1 MTIQVTQHNGY
12 KAISSIPGWS
22 EELTG
27 ATDKISGTP
36 QAYALVPIIYR
47 AVRLRCDALSSVPV
61 VIEQGGKAVD
71 WPFKSVD
78 PVELIWKTEASLL
91 LNGAAYW
98 LKVGKGRRVSSLQWL
113 NPFTMTVKYA
123 NGILTYHQQ
132 IGSWSQDYGAD
143 EIVYIKEFNPSDD
156 IGPGVSAA
164 SVALNDAGLMRYM
177 SRFASAFFEGG
188 AMPVVLLGIE
198 GNPPDSEI
206 KKVESFFKRAATSIR
221 NAWRVLGVRA
231 GMIHPSILT
240 PAIKDLVI
248 PQLNDQ
254 ARRAIAAAFGI
265 PQTML
270 EDAAN
275 FATADAHEKQFW
287 RGNVQPRGMLIT
299 GAANLQLWRAA
310 GMEMSFNFESLDV
323 FQQEESERSAS
334 LNIFIDFISKCPTY
348 EIAKEAA
355 VNFGYELTDE
365 LLAAIKKWFSEKE
378 KKAED
383 IQQDTATPSANDSGQ
398 DDNAQTIAELRAW
411 RRKAARQM
419 KAGKQPGGFDSE
431 YIPASLSGAIE
442 GQLEEAKTRDAVD
455 QIFAAAIEG
464 IHGRA

>member
-1 MTIQVTQHNGY
+1 MTIHVTKHNGY
-12 KAISSIPGWS
+12 KAISSVPGWS
-22 EELTG
+22 EDLAG
-27 ATDKISGTP
+27 ASDKINTTP

-47 AVRLRCDALSSVPV
+47 AMRLRCDALSSVPV
-61 VIEQGGKAVD
+61 VIRRGGDEID
-71 WPFKSVD
+71 WPFPTVD
-78 PVELIWKTEASLL
+78 KTELIWKTEAALL

-98 LKVGKGRRVSSLQWL
+98 LKVGKGKRVLSLQWL
-113 NPFTMTVKYA
+113 NPLTMTVAYA
-123 NGILTYHQQ
+123 NGVTTFHQQ
-132 IGSWSQDYGAD
+132 IGTWSQDYSAD
-143 EIVYIKEFNPSDD
+143 EIVYIKEFNPTDD
-156 IGPGVSAA
+156 VGPGVSAA
-164 SVALNDAGLMRYM
+164 AVALNDAGLMRYM

-198 GNPPDSEI
+198 GNPQDSEM

-248 PQLNDQ
+248 PELNDQ

-287 RGNVQPRGMLIT
+287 RGNVQPRGMLIS
-299 GAANLQLWRAA
+299 GAANRQLWQAA
-310 GMEMSFNFESLDV
+310 GMEMVFNFEALDV
-323 FQQEESERSAS
+323 FQTEESERAAS
-334 LNIFIDFISKCPTY
+334 LNAFLDYLTKCPTF

-355 VNFGYELTDE
+355 ANFGYELTDE
-365 LLAAIKKWFSEKE
+365 LLAAIKKWFAEKE
-378 KKAED
+378 KKAEE
-383 IQQDTATPSANDSGQ
+383 IQQGAATPPDNDNAQ
-398 DDNAQTIAELRAW
+398 EDDAQTIAELRAW

-419 KAGKQPGGFDSE
+419 KAGKRPGGFDSE

-455 QIFAAAIEG
+455 QIFADAIEG